1 MFAKCRNFSSGNSRF
16 SVLNFYKDLL
26 GTSHA
31 TDQNEASLRV
41 ENQPIYK
48 LRMPGNPILTCY
60 EKYNCSGEAIVLTD
74 YASDLS
80 RYNFNDRIASCN
92 YIEM

>member
-1 MFAKCRNFSSGNSRF
+1 MFGKCSNFSSGNSRF
-16 SVLNFYKDLL
+16 SVFHFYKELV

-31 TDQNEASLRV
+31 TDHNEASLGV
-41 ENQPIYK
+41 ENQSVYT
-48 LRMPGNPILTCY
+48 LRMPGNPNFTCY
-60 EKYNCSGEAIVLTD
+60 DNYNCTGEAIVLTD

-80 RYNFNDRIASCN
+80 RYNFNDRVASCN